1 MGMRLWKIVGLA
13 GVAGVVATGA
23 AISQDE
29 RRRAKYTPDEIRA
42 RLRAR
47 IGEPD
52 VAPQPKDGQDI

>member
-13 GVAGVVATGA
+13 GVAGVVATGT
-23 AISQDE
+23 AISQDK
-29 RRRAKYTPDEIRA
+29 RRREKYTPDEIRA

-52 VAPQPKDGQDI
+52 VPLAGG